1 MSVKEGLLEHEHIA
15 LNTTIYYVTKQQID
29 NWKFSHKPTTI
40 GLHKLSSKP
49 WKRHSADRQWKI
61 IDENI
66 NFCFGTPINRKI
78 TVCLLINLTRSPPQ
92 KRLGPSSPPPPFP
105 LNFRCPPCVGAGG
118 GRLRIFSGSP
128 HCSGYHKNLI
138 QQLVNIYFRLGGF
151 QSPSLWIFVALRVL
165 GRGGYG
171 YFLELHIVPDIT
183 KTSSNNC
190 LIFTSVSVDS
200 SPRSYLST
208 SATVRIPVHTATK
221 SDRNL
226 SGMYWRIH
234 FQDRCGTC
242 SQRYRNRAEIT
253 VL

>member
-40 GLHKLSSKP
+40 GLHKLSYKP

-92 KRLGPSSPPPPFP
+92 KRLGPPSPPLPSEFSLPSV
-105 LNFRCPPCVGAGG
+105 CWGG
-118 GRLRIFSGSP
+118 G
-128 HCSGYHKNLI
+128 
-138 QQLVNIYFRLGGF
+138 GG
-151 QSPSLWIFVALRVL
+151 
-165 GRGGYG
+165 GGYG

-183 KTSSNNC
+183 KTSSNNW

-200 SPRSYLST
+200 SPLPSEFSLPSVCWGGEGTDIFWNST
-208 SATVRIPVHTATK
+208 LFRI
-221 SDRNL
+221 
-226 SGMYWRIH
+226 
-234 FQDRCGTC
+234 
-242 SQRYRNRAEIT
+242 SQKPHPTI
-253 VL
+253 V

>member
-40 GLHKLSSKP
+40 GLHKLSYKP

-78 TVCLLINLTRSPPQ
+78 TVCLVINLTRSPPQ
-92 KRLGPSSPPPPFP
+92 KRLGPPSPP
-105 LNFRCPPCVGAGG
+105 
-118 GRLRIFSGSP
+118 
-128 HCSGYHKNLI
+128 
-138 QQLVNIYFRLGGF
+138 
-151 QSPSLWIFVALRVL
+151 PSLWIFVALRVL
-165 GRGGYG
+165 GRGVGGGGYG

-221 SDRNL
+221 SGRNL

-234 FQDRCGTC
+234 FQDRCGTS

>member
-40 GLHKLSSKP
+40 GLHKLSYKP

-92 KRLGPSSPPPPFP
+92 KRLGPPSPPFP

-118 GRLRIFSGSP
+118 GF
-128 HCSGYHKNLI
+128 
-138 QQLVNIYFRLGGF
+138 
-151 QSPSLWIFVALRVL
+151 
-165 GRGGYG
+165 YG

-183 KTSSNNC
+183 KTSSNNW

-200 SPRSYLST
+200 SPLPSEFSLPSVCWGGEGTDIFWNST
-208 SATVRIPVHTATK
+208 LFRI
-221 SDRNL
+221 
-226 SGMYWRIH
+226 
-234 FQDRCGTC
+234 
-242 SQRYRNRAEIT
+242 SQKPHPTI
-253 VL
+253 V

>member
-40 GLHKLSSKP
+40 GLHKLSYKP

-92 KRLGPSSPPPPFP
+92 KRLGPPSPPFP

-118 GRLRIFSGSP
+118 GEVTDIFWNSTLFRISQKP
-128 HCSGYHKNLI
+128 HPTIG
-138 QQLVNIYFRLGGF
+138 
-151 QSPSLWIFVALRVL
+151 
-165 GRGGYG
+165 
-171 YFLELHIVPDIT
+171 
-183 KTSSNNC
+183 
-190 LIFTSVSVDS
+190 
-200 SPRSYLST
+200 
-208 SATVRIPVHTATK
+208 
-221 SDRNL
+221 
-226 SGMYWRIH
+226 
-234 FQDRCGTC
+234 
-242 SQRYRNRAEIT
+242 
-253 VL
+253 

>member
-40 GLHKLSSKP
+40 GLHKLSYKP

-78 TVCLLINLTRSPPQ
+78 TVCLVINLTRSPPPK
-92 KRLGPSSPPPPFP
+92 KRLGPPSPPLPSEFSLPSV
-105 LNFRCPPCVGAGG
+105 CWGG
-118 GRLRIFSGSP
+118 GW
-128 HCSGYHKNLI
+128 
-138 QQLVNIYFRLGGF
+138 GG
-151 QSPSLWIFVALRVL
+151 
-165 GRGGYG
+165 GGYG
-171 YFLELHIVPDIT
+171 YFPELHIVPDIT

-221 SDRNL
+221 SGRNL

-234 FQDRCGTC
+234 FQDRCGTS